1 MAEVTEVGFI
11 YQCVLCGSFAVW
23 VVDAL
28 EPAEVSHRASARS
41 TGQKVLQK
49 DVHAAEEELLEDIQ
63 KRLCISKDQAE
74 SPCALLP
81 CSACIEI
88 FEGKLFMQWLDDR
101 ANCERPVALCPQI
114 AVSFEADEAP
124 PAYVRKAGKWSLA
137 QGVGPKD
144 LEVKLPFQLPAG
156 QFKTLL
162 PPVVPALRPPCWQ
175 KRSGDLEEDPII
187 WEERRELIERIML
200 LVGTASAQDSKKPK
214 PSKSTSR
221 APPVGQA
228 LPFVS
233 DMLLAAE
240 EASVATGTAAA
251 KSRAVRSLR
260 GATGAR
266 YVKTPLLAAAQ
277 VIGPL
282 VESELANLG
291 LEA

>member
-1 MAEVTEVGFI
+1 
-11 YQCVLCGSFAVW
+11 
-23 VVDAL
+23 
-28 EPAEVSHRASARS
+28 
-41 TGQKVLQK
+41 
-49 DVHAAEEELLEDIQ
+49 
-63 KRLCISKDQAE
+63 
-74 SPCALLP
+74 
-81 CSACIEI
+81 
-88 FEGKLFMQWLDDR
+88 
-101 ANCERPVALCPQI
+101 
-114 AVSFEADEAP
+114 
-124 PAYVRKAGKWSLA
+124 
-137 QGVGPKD
+137 
-144 LEVKLPFQLPAG
+144 
-156 QFKTLL
+156 
-162 PPVVPALRPPCWQ
+162 
-175 KRSGDLEEDPII
+175 
-187 WEERRELIERIML
+187 ML

-282 VESELANLG
+282 VESELATLG

>member
-28 EPAEVSHRASARS
+28 ERAEVSHRASARS

-63 KRLCISKDQAE
+63 KRLSMGKDQAE

-81 CSACIEI
+81 CSTCIEI

-175 KRSGDLEEDPII
+175 KKSGDAEEDPIT
-187 WEERRELIERIML
+187 WEVRRELIENIML
-200 LVGTASAQDSKKPK
+200 LVGASTQDQDKKQK
-214 PSKSTSR
+214 SKSMSR

-251 KSRAVRSLR
+251 KSRAARSLK

-277 VIGPL
+277 AIGPM

-291 LEA
+291 A